1 MRAFSDRPATLPIAG
16 VVLAGLHLAL
26 ALIGLL
32 PPERLPGS
40 LLVALALAVAALLP
54 ALAPSLVAVGVL
66 TAGGIQIGGIP
77 VDGVLVGLLVLWQ
90 TTRRLGPWTRALALV
105 GGLVLAG
112 AGGIVVA
119 FELSGTAGLSALPT
133 HVEFLVLAVVALL
146 VASFLSGAQVLV
158 FVLALR
164 APIGPDDRV
173 EALVTR
179 VAGPQDPFSVG
190 IAGGQGLVLLFIA
203 AVPFTETGEAMQILL
218 SGVFAVALVLHRRSP
233 PLALAVAWFGAALQ
247 MSLQL
252 SPSPADVAILV
263 VLFGTGAST
272 SRRVRTAGAVSAV
285 LGSVVA
291 VAYLIVVYD
300 LLSGTAD
307 APFTV
312 TATAGG
318 ILATFGL
325 SWTVGLLSR
334 AVGRAREGQ
343 TLRAQAEQERSR
355 AQRELDAVEER
366 NRIARDM
373 HDVVAHSLAVVIAQ
387 ADGARYLGASSPE
400 QTDAALL
407 TISTVAR
414 DALGDVR
421 VLLAQLRHSQ
431 TDGPQPG
438 ARDLPA
444 LLESVGS
451 AGAPVRADLELD
463 LDEVPRAVGLALYR
477 IVQEATTNAL
487 RHGRPGSPIEIAL
500 RREED
505 ELTLRV
511 SNARRSGVESE
522 PGSGGGHGLVGMR
535 ERAVLVGGALAARSV
550 GEDFVVDA
558 RLPSAASPARD
569 VGTAPPIATGG
580 RTA

>member
-1 MRAFSDRPATLPIAG
+1 MPSAAPA
-16 VVLAGLHLAL
+16 
-26 ALIGLL
+26 
-32 PPERLPGS
+32 R
-40 LLVALALAVAALLP
+40 
-54 ALAPSLVAVGVL
+54 
-66 TAGGIQIGGIP
+66 
-77 VDGVLVGLLVLWQ
+77 
-90 TTRRLGPWTRALALV
+90 
-105 GGLVLAG
+105 
-112 AGGIVVA
+112 
-119 FELSGTAGLSALPT
+119 
-133 HVEFLVLAVVALL
+133 
-146 VASFLSGAQVLV
+146 
-158 FVLALR
+158 
-164 APIGPDDRV
+164 
-173 EALVTR
+173 
-179 VAGPQDPFSVG
+179 
-190 IAGGQGLVLLFIA
+190 
-203 AVPFTETGEAMQILL
+203 
-218 SGVFAVALVLHRRSP
+218 
-233 PLALAVAWFGAALQ
+233 
-247 MSLQL
+247 
-252 SPSPADVAILV
+252 
-263 VLFGTGAST
+263 
-272 SRRVRTAGAVSAV
+272 
-285 LGSVVA
+285 
-291 VAYLIVVYD
+291 
-300 LLSGTAD
+300 
-307 APFTV
+307 
-312 TATAGG
+312 
-318 ILATFGL
+318 
-325 SWTVGLLSR
+325 
-334 AVGRAREGQ
+334 Q